1 MGLRVNLQ
9 VGGHVK
15 CSGIEN
21 SRMLR
26 MLEETLESPSCK
38 GDR

>member
-1 MGLRVNLQ
+1 MGLKVNLQ
-9 VGGHVK
+9 VGDNVK

-21 SRMLR
+21 SR

>member
-9 VGGHVK
+9 VGGNVK

-21 SRMLR
+21 SCV
-26 MLEETLESPSCK
+26 LEETLESPSCK